1 MVQDVN
7 EVVDSG
13 FMNLFQLAKQ
23 AGKLLASSYFILA
36 ESTEALLP
44 LVVFALGSLG
54 FIASSYKS
62 HASIREAVSDTEA
75 SVVEVA
81 QEGSLKYRLFAD
93 YYARPQLQA
102 MLKARVDKLDEATKP
117 LAKSEVDI
125 EYFPQWLSVV
135 LATGWMIYGGEQVL
149 AGKMQLGNYLATVNV
164 FKNVGET
171 FKDLFIVSVELSKAI
186 APLDQITTVLNL
198 PTNLR
203 QLKRI
208 NRARRSITKKHRTP
222 ESLYRY
228 RRISGRPFGTDAIPI
243 AIQNLTFMYPR
254 AAEPALCRVYLSVAQ
269 GSFITIVGKR
279 RSGKST
285 LLKLLGQVLLPSHG
299 SIFIPSYLRVLYVT
313 GDPIMLTGS
322 LWKNLAIGRMYWT
335 NEEYEMN
342 RVLRICRR
350 IGFSE
355 SQIEYLEQTATDFRA
370 GCPVFDADSTWRN
383 KMTSTDL
390 VLIHLARAFIYSPEV
405 LIMDRPAQNL
415 PSEAADSVI
424 TLLRE
429 FCDYNGLELPADGLL
444 KRRPR
449 TVIISSARVS
459 ALKLADVAWQVGN
472 HKVYEINKTKA
483 IQVFH
488 TTLAEA

>member
-1 MVQDVN
+1 
-7 EVVDSG
+7 
-13 FMNLFQLAKQ
+13 
-23 AGKLLASSYFILA
+23 
-36 ESTEALLP
+36 
-44 LVVFALGSLG
+44 
-54 FIASSYKS
+54 
-62 HASIREAVSDTEA
+62 
-75 SVVEVA
+75 
-81 QEGSLKYRLFAD
+81 
-93 YYARPQLQA
+93 
-102 MLKARVDKLDEATKP
+102 
-117 LAKSEVDI
+117 
-125 EYFPQWLSVV
+125 
-135 LATGWMIYGGEQVL
+135 
-149 AGKMQLGNYLATVNV
+149 
-164 FKNVGET
+164 
-171 FKDLFIVSVELSKAI
+171 
-186 APLDQITTVLNL
+186 
-198 PTNLR
+198 
-203 QLKRI
+203 
-208 NRARRSITKKHRTP
+208 
-222 ESLYRY
+222 
-228 RRISGRPFGTDAIPI
+228 
-243 AIQNLTFMYPR
+243 
-254 AAEPALCRVYLSVAQ
+254 
-269 GSFITIVGKR
+269 
-279 RSGKST
+279 
-285 LLKLLGQVLLPSHG
+285 
-299 SIFIPSYLRVLYVT
+299 
-313 GDPIMLTGS
+313 MLTGS

-390 VLIHLARAFIYSPEV
+390 VLIHLARAFIYGPEV